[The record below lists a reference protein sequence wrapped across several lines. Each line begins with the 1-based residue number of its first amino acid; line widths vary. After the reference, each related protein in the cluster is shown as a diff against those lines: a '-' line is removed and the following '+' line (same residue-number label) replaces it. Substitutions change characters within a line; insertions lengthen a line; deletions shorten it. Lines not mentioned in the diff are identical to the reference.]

1 MTDDRLTL
9 AQQIGLI
16 LEDEELKAEILGQLA
31 PQSGGRRGSQFDR
44 ASKVKNFDPSQPIA
58 EIGQLEQIILKIGRP
73 VLFVRDD
80 GFTFPKEL
88 KDRESQVWKERL
100 EGAME
105 KIKCH
110 IPSVGR
116 INVENHETFKWLGT
130 GWLIAENIGVSN
142 AHVVDQFAMKS
153 ADGSGYTFRQN
164 FRRRSMSASI
174 DFKVEFESPA
184 RNEFQ
189 IEKVLY
195 IGEKGPSGNYDPDIA
210 LFQIASQGGIGKSKE
225 GESIPAVLG
234 TPVCLA
240 NHLPDRRD
248 QVAVIGYPAF
258 DSRVPDADLMRRIF
272 GDDYDLK
279 RLAPGTIMDV
289 DNEFHIVRHD
299 ASTLGGN
306 SGSVILD
313 LKTGEAVGLHFA
325 GSFMDAN
332 YAVPALAVRDALDR
346 FGG

>member
-9 AQQIGLI
+9 AERIGLI
-16 LEDEELKAEILGQLA
+16 LEDQALKAEILGNLA
-31 PQSGGRRGSQFDR
+31 PRRGGRRGSQFDL
-44 ASKVKNFDPSQPIA
+44 VNNFDPSRPIA
-58 EIGQLEQIILKIGRP
+58 EVGELEQIILKIGRP
-73 VLFVRDD
+73 VLFVQDD

-88 KDRESQVWKERL
+88 RDRESQVWKERL

-105 KIKCH
+105 KIKLR

-116 INVENHETFKWLGT
+116 INVQNHETFTWLGT

-153 ADGSGYTFRQN
+153 ADGRGYTFRQN

-174 DFKVEFESPA
+174 DFKVEFNSPA

-189 IEKVLY
+189 IDKVLY
-195 IGEKGPSGNYDPDIA
+195 IGEKTQSGSYDPDIA
-210 LFQIASQGGIGKSKE
+210 LFQISSLGSVGKSKQ
-225 GESIPAVLG
+225 GDPVPAVLG

-240 NHLPDRRD
+240 DHLPNRRD

-279 RLAPGTIMDV
+279 RLAPGTIMEV
-289 DNEFHIVRHD
+289 DNDFHVVRHD

-313 LKTGEAVGLHFA
+313 LRTGEAVGLHFA
-325 GSFMDAN
+325 GSFLDAN
-332 YAVPALAVRDALDR
+332 YAVPAVKVRDVLNQFAS
-346 FGG
+346 